1 MISFID
7 TNVFVYS
14 IDASQPAKQASAL
27 ECIARARDAGTV
39 ALSTQVL
46 CEFYNISTLKLRPA
60 ATARQAAAYVADL
73 CEFHVVG
80 SDTSSVRSAL
90 ALAQQHRLQWWD
102 ALILEAAI
110 RSGADVLLTEDGQ
123 HGQRFGKLTV
133 QNPFA
138 AG

>member
-7 TNVFVYS
+7 THVFVYS
-14 IDASQPAKQASAL
+14 IDASQPAKQARAL
-27 ECIARARDAGTV
+27 DCIARARDAGTV

-46 CEFYNISTLKLRPA
+46 CEFYNISTLTLRPA
-60 ATARQAAAYVADL
+60 ASAREAAAYVADL
-73 CEFHVVG
+73 CEFQVMG
-80 SDTSSVRSAL
+80 SDTHSVRSAM

-110 RSGADVLLTEDGQ
+110 RSGADVLMTENAP
-123 HGQRFGKLTV
+123 HGQRYGKLTI